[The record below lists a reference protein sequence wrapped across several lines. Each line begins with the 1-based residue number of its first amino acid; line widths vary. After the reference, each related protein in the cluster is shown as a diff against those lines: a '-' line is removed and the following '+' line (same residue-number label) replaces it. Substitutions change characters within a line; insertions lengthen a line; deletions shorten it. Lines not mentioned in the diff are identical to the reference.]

1 MGPGFSNTH
10 RAPVRNSD
18 RPISFKFKSYSIHSV
33 ITTTSKFILVISKFD
48 CLFSGLSSLHIF
60 LLSRID
66 GCHMIIRIR
75 TTDAWG
81 VFVLHKMEVIVLPA
95 LFTARKSVLITYS
108 FGLLLT
114 HYGFHHRRP
123 CFKRVP
129 EVPAPRT
136 RCCLR
141 WSNCRYWTSRS
152 EAAFK
157 ACCRTSSLYDRP
169 LQSQGRYFTWW
180 AQSD

>member
-1 MGPGFSNTH
+1 MGPGSSNNH

-18 RPISFKFKSYSIHSV
+18 RPISFTFKSYSIHSV

-48 CLFSGLSSLHIF
+48 CLFSGLSSSRHIF

-66 GCHMIIRIR
+66 GYHMIVRIR

-81 VFVLHKMEVIVLPA
+81 GFVLHKMEVIVLPA
-95 LFTARKSVLITYS
+95 MFAVRQSVFITYS

-114 HYGFHHRRP
+114 QYGFHHRRS

-129 EVPAPRT
+129 EFPTPRT

-141 WSNCRYWTSRS
+141 WSNCRYWTSHS
-152 EAAFK
+152 EAAFQ
-157 ACCRTSSLYDRP
+157 ACHRTSSLYDRP
-169 LQSQGRYFTWW
+169 LQSQGRYFT
-180 AQSD
+180 